1 MFAALV
7 DADDLLVWLPPE
19 GMTGSFDR
27 FDCRPGGSYRLE
39 LTYLD
44 QSASPGKTTEG
55 SDIVEARF
63 LAIVVN
69 EEVVQAI
76 DFVSDDPA
84 FAGTMTMTWSVTA
97 TSPGTRVEITAEG
110 VPDGISE
117 EDHAAGMASSL
128 LNLARH
134 LEGTGDTP
142 SVLDYVLHLQGCRT
156 HARTRSWC
164 HRPPGPRRSP
174 GGREAGRTRGDP
186 ATRAGSSGPPWPVP
200 SYSEMP
206 KYSPSL

>member
-19 GMTGSFDR
+19 GMAGRFEH

-44 QSASPGKTTEG
+44 RSAAPGKTTEG
-55 SDIVEARF
+55 SDVVEARF
-63 LAIVVN
+63 VAVVVD

-97 TSPGTRVEITAEG
+97 VDPGTRVDITAEV

-117 EDHAAGMASSL
+117 
-128 LNLARH
+128 R
-134 LEGTGDTP
+134 
-142 SVLDYVLHLQGCRT
+142 
-156 HARTRSWC
+156 
-164 HRPPGPRRSP
+164 GPRRRDGLVAP
-174 GGREAGRTRGDP
+174 QPREVSRRAARRRVTV
-186 ATRAGSSGPPWPVP
+186 ATRSGVELRNSMIHWDFRLPAVG
-200 SYSEMP
+200 
-206 KYSPSL
+206 